1 VRSSVHYYNS
11 EEEVDTLVDA
21 VKRARTTRA

>member
-1 VRSSVHYYNS
+1 VHYYNS